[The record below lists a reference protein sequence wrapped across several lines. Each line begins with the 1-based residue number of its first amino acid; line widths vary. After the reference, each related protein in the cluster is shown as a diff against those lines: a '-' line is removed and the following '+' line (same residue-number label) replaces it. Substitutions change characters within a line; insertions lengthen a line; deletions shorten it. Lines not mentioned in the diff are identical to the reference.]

1 MDFVVLRRA
10 SCTCIIP
17 AMIYLDYAATT
28 PVDERVLA
36 KMTPYFRQL
45 FGNPSS
51 IHRFGQKAEAAVDEA
66 REEVA
71 SVLGC
76 RADEIVFTSGGSEAD
91 NLSLRGAMMAR
102 KDSTKWILTAK
113 TEHPAVSKTAM
124 QLEKEYGFLLEWL
137 DVDEHGMVT
146 VDSLTKAVCNNTT
159 MASVMYANNEIG
171 TINPISELA
180 EVAKGNNILLHTDA
194 VQAAAYLD
202 VNVTKLGV
210 DLMSLGG
217 HKFYGPKGVGALYV
231 RKGTNLLP
239 HLTGGSQEFSLRAGT
254 HNVPYIVGFAEAL
267 KLAAEERE
275 SRTMHVKPLRDHIIG
290 TVLETISDSRLTGHP
305 EQRLPNHAS
314 FVFKDVDGNLLLQ
327 MLDSAGFACSSGSAC
342 KTGNPEP
349 SEVIK
354 ALGYSDDWALG
365 SLRITLGM
373 DTTPEHVESFL
384 NALPSLIEKARN
396 LNL

>member
-1 MDFVVLRRA
+1 
-10 SCTCIIP
+10 
-17 AMIYLDYAATT
+17 MIYLDYAATT

-137 DVDEHGMVT
+137 DVNEHGAVT
-146 VDSLTKAVCNNTT
+146 IESLAKAVCNNTT

-349 SEVIK
+349 SEVVK